1 MDYLNIKHL
10 NFGYLKDSFVLKDLS
25 FFISDYGIYILLGRN
40 GSGKTTLMKILIK
53 YLPYRKGSVKINGAE
68 LSSISLHDLSK
79 NVAFLESEIPMISLK
94 VREVISWG
102 FYPYGNSGNVKS
114 VAEMLHLD
122 NLLCKDFNSLSTGE
136 KKRVLLARIFAQ
148 NSKIVLIDEPFNF
161 LDPYY
166 QTEIALILKKLAENR
181 VVLISTHNLDA
192 AQFVGKKIFLLD
204 NGRIIAE
211 KTGENLFSDDLI
223 INIFGVDE
231 QLKPHFK
238 RFFRI
243 KRC

>member
-10 NFGYLKDSFVLKDLS
+10 NFGYVKDIFVLKDFS
-25 FFISDYGIYILLGRN
+25 FSISDYGVYLLLGRN
-40 GSGKTTLMKILIK
+40 GSGKTTLMKILVK
-53 YLPYRKGSVKINGAE
+53 YLSYHKGSVKINGME
-68 LSSISLHDLSK
+68 LSGISLHELSK
-79 NVAFLESEIPMISLK
+79 NIAFLESEIPMISLK

-102 FYPYGNSGNVKS
+102 FYPYGNGGNVKN

-122 NLLCKDFNSLSTGE
+122 DLLCKNFNSLSTGE

-161 LDPYY
+161 LDPHY
-166 QTEIALILKKLAENR
+166 QIEIALILKKLAEDR

-204 NGRIIAE
+204 NGRIVAV
-211 KTGENLFSDDLI
+211 KTGKNLFSDDLI
-223 INIFGVDE
+223 INIFGVRE

-243 KRC
+243 NRC